1 MTQEVGELAVEAAA
15 YYANPFDQSVLDYG
29 ANIPPI
35 GPDYTM
41 AAAGRYFNQ
50 RKATIYGGSNEVQH
64 EIVAKHILGM

>member
-1 MTQEVGELAVEAAA
+1 
-15 YYANPFDQSVLDYG
+15 
-29 ANIPPI
+29 
-35 GPDYTM
+35 M